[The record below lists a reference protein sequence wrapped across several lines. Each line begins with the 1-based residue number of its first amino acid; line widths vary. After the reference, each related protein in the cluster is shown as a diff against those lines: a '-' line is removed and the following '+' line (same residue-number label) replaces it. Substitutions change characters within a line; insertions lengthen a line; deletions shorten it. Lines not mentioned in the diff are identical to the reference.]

1 MARPASAER
10 TTTARRPRTIAAA
23 VPLQPVSTEPASLTQ
38 ISSHSAAKC
47 PICSGTRLTKLTM
60 VLTDGSPVDFTSCH
74 TCEHKSWVQ
83 DGAVLQVDTVLAKAR
98 KPR

>member
-1 MARPASAER
+1 MARSADAGR
-10 TTTARRPRTIAAA
+10 TSTARTATRITAA
-23 VPLQPVSTEPASLTQ
+23 VPIQPVAEPASLTQ
-38 ISSHSAAKC
+38 ISSHGAAQC
-47 PICSGTRLTKLTM
+47 PVCSGTRLTKLTM

-83 DGAVLQVDTVLAKAR
+83 DGAVLPVDTVLLKAR